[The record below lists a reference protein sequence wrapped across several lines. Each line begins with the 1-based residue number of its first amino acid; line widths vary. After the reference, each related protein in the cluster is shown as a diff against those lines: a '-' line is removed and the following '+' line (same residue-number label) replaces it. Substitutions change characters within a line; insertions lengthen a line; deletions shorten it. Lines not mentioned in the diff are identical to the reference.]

1 MQISSIQNSIPE
13 ILNSTKIEKSKDDSF
28 GNMLTDFMGQVNKNQ
43 LDADEMTQ
51 KFVTGGNVEI
61 QDVMIAGEKAKTSLD
76 LLMEIRNK
84 AIDMYTQL
92 SQIQV

>member
-1 MQISSIQNSIPE
+1 MQISSIQNNIPE
-13 ILNSTKIEKSKDDSF
+13 ILNSAKVDKSKDDSF
-28 GNMLTDFMGQVNKNQ
+28 GNILTDFMGQVNKNQ
-43 LDADEMTQ
+43 LDADDMTQ